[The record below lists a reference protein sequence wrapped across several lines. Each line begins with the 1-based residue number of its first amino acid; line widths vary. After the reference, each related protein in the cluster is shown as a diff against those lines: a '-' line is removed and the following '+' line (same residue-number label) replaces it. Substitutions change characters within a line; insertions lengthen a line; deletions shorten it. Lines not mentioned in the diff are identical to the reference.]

1 MIGLLNKIE
10 VENHKNKINTMS
22 QYTTRIVEVR
32 VSTSNGTSY
41 KYENLVKRYKDT
53 AKEGDYFVLY
63 ENYKPQTV
71 KYVNGEF
78 VRTNEK
84 IPTVWKLVKF
94 YSNYDVK
101 NEIILDSNGEHPI
114 FMPDGILNEEK
125 VSSSVEWCNNGGYI
139 RDNYISTNG
148 CERQSFT
155 GRGIPSDISEEAAKL
170 MAPENDELFGCD
182 CKHSRTWVTLSEW
195 EELYNKKFE
204 EFKRKISELYSIK
217 NANSI
222 NKKLNIVLNK
232 LGVETEESKNEC
244 YDEDETEQEEY
255 VWDELY
261 GELIGISDEISRN
274 AALAEQFLDGSYVD
288 YDNVRI
294 LYYIS

>member
-1 MIGLLNKIE
+1 
-10 VENHKNKINTMS
+10 MS
-22 QYTTRIVEVR
+22 QYTTRILEVR
-32 VSTSNGTSY
+32 VSTSKGTSY
-41 KYENLVKRYKDT
+41 KYENLVERYKDI

-63 ENYKPQTV
+63 ENFKPQTI

-84 IPTVWKLVKF
+84 IPKVWKLVKF

-101 NEIILDSNGEHPI
+101 NRIVSDSDGEHPI
-114 FMPDGILNEEK
+114 FVSDGILNGEK

-148 CERQSFT
+148 WESQSFT

-170 MAPENDELFGCD
+170 MAPEKDELFGCD
-182 CKHSRTWVTLSEW
+182 YKHSRTWVTLSEW

-204 EFKRKISELYSIK
+204 EFKRKISELYSSK
-217 NANSI
+217 NADSI
-222 NKKLNIVLNK
+222 NKKLNIVLNR
-232 LGVETEESKNEC
+232 LGVETEESKNEY
-244 YDEDETEQEEY
+244 YDEGEQEEY
-255 VWDELY
+255 IW
-261 GELIGISDEISRN
+261 GELFEELRAIDDEISRN
-274 AALAEQFLDGSYVD
+274 VALAEQFLDGVYVD
-288 YDNVRI
+288 YDDVRI

>member
-1 MIGLLNKIE
+1 
-10 VENHKNKINTMS
+10 MS
-22 QYTTRIVEVR
+22 QYTTRILEVR
-32 VSTSNGTSY
+32 VSTSKGTSY
-41 KYENLVKRYKDT
+41 KYENLVERYKDT

-63 ENYKPQTV
+63 ENFKPQTI

-84 IPTVWKLVKF
+84 IPKVWKLVKF

-101 NEIILDSNGEHPI
+101 NRIISDSDGEHPI
-114 FMPDGILNEEK
+114 FASDGVVNGEK

-148 CERQSFT
+148 WESQSFT

-170 MAPENDELFGCD
+170 MAPEKDELFGCD
-182 CKHSRTWVTLSEW
+182 YKHSRTWVTLSEW

-204 EFKRKISELYSIK
+204 EFKRKISELYSSK
-217 NANSI
+217 NADSI
-222 NKKLNIVLNK
+222 NKKLNIVLNR
-232 LGVETEESKNEC
+232 LGVETKEFNNEYC
-244 YDEDETEQEEY
+244 DEAEQKEY
-255 VWDELY
+255 IW
-261 GELIGISDEISRN
+261 GELFEELRTIGDEISRN
-274 AALAEQFLDGSYVD
+274 VALAEQFLDGVYVD
-288 YDNVRI
+288 YDDVRI

>member
-1 MIGLLNKIE
+1 
-10 VENHKNKINTMS
+10 MS
-22 QYTTRIVEVR
+22 QYTTRILEVR
-32 VSTSNGTSY
+32 VSTSKGTSY
-41 KYENLVKRYKDT
+41 KYENLVERYKDI

-63 ENYKPQTV
+63 ENFKPQTI
-71 KYVNGEF
+71 KYVNGKF

-84 IPTVWKLVKF
+84 IPKVWKLVKF

-101 NEIILDSNGEHPI
+101 NIIVSDSDGEHPT
-114 FMPDGILNEEK
+114 FVSDGIVNGEK

-148 CERQSFT
+148 WESQSFT

-170 MAPENDELFGCD
+170 MAPEKDDLFGCD

-204 EFKRKISELYSIK
+204 EFRRKISELYSSK
-217 NANSI
+217 NADSI
-222 NKKLNIVLNK
+222 NKKLNIVLNR
-232 LGVETEESKNEC
+232 LGVETKEFNNEY
-244 YDEDETEQEEY
+244 YDEGEQEEY
-255 VWDELY
+255 IW
-261 GELIGISDEISRN
+261 GELFEELRTIGDEISRN
-274 AALAEQFLDGSYVD
+274 VALAEQFLDGVYVD
-288 YDNVRI
+288 YDDVRI

>member
-1 MIGLLNKIE
+1 
-10 VENHKNKINTMS
+10 MS
-22 QYTTRIVEVR
+22 QYTTRILEVR
-32 VSTSNGTSY
+32 VSTSKGTSY
-41 KYENLVKRYKDT
+41 KYENLVERYKDI

-63 ENYKPQTV
+63 ENFKPQTI

-84 IPTVWKLVKF
+84 IPKVWKLVKF

-101 NEIILDSNGEHPI
+101 NIIVSDSDGEHPT
-114 FMPDGILNEEK
+114 FVSDGIVNGEK

-148 CERQSFT
+148 WESQSFT

-170 MAPENDELFGCD
+170 MAPEKDDLFGCD

-204 EFKRKISELYSIK
+204 EFRRKISELYSSK
-217 NANSI
+217 NADSI
-222 NKKLNIVLNK
+222 NKKLNIVLNR
-232 LGVETEESKNEC
+232 LGVETKEFDNE
-244 YDEDETEQEEY
+244 YYNEGEQEEY
-255 VWDELY
+255 IW
-261 GELIGISDEISRN
+261 GELFEELRNIGDEISRN
-274 AALAEQFLDGSYVD
+274 VALAEQFLDGVYAD
-288 YDNVRI
+288 YDDVRI

>member
-1 MIGLLNKIE
+1 
-10 VENHKNKINTMS
+10 MS
-22 QYTTRIVEVR
+22 QYTTRILEVR
-32 VSTSNGTSY
+32 VSTSKGTSY
-41 KYENLVKRYKDT
+41 KYENLVERYKDI

-63 ENYKPQTV
+63 ENFKPQTI

-84 IPTVWKLVKF
+84 IPKVWKLVKF

-101 NEIILDSNGEHPI
+101 NIIVSDSDGEHPT
-114 FMPDGILNEEK
+114 FASDGIVNGEK

-148 CERQSFT
+148 WESQSFT

-170 MAPENDELFGCD
+170 MAPEKDDLFGCD

-204 EFKRKISELYSIK
+204 EFRRKISELYSSK
-217 NANSI
+217 NADSI
-222 NKKLNIVLNK
+222 NKKLNIVLNR
-232 LGVETEESKNEC
+232 LGVETKEFNNEY
-244 YDEDETEQEEY
+244 YDEGEQEEY
-255 VWDELY
+255 IWSELFE
-261 GELIGISDEISRN
+261 ELRTIGDEISRN
-274 AALAEQFLDGSYVD
+274 VALAEQFLDGVYVD
-288 YDNVRI
+288 YDDVRI

>member
-1 MIGLLNKIE
+1 
-10 VENHKNKINTMS
+10 MS
-22 QYTTRIVEVR
+22 QYTTRILEVR
-32 VSTSNGTSY
+32 VSTSKGTSY
-41 KYENLVKRYKDT
+41 KYENLVERYKDI

-63 ENYKPQTV
+63 ENFKPQTI

-84 IPTVWKLVKF
+84 IPKVWKLVKF

-101 NEIILDSNGEHPI
+101 NIIVSDSDGEHPT
-114 FMPDGILNEEK
+114 FASDGIVNGEK
-125 VSSSVEWCNNGGYI
+125 VSSSVEWSNNGGYI

-148 CERQSFT
+148 WESQSFT

-170 MAPENDELFGCD
+170 MAPEKDDLFGCD

-204 EFKRKISELYSIK
+204 EFRRKISELYSSK
-217 NANSI
+217 NADSI
-222 NKKLNIVLNK
+222 NKKLNIVLNR
-232 LGVETEESKNEC
+232 LGVETKEFNNE
-244 YDEDETEQEEY
+244 YYNEGEQEEY
-255 VWDELY
+255 IW
-261 GELIGISDEISRN
+261 GELFEELRTIGDEISRN
-274 AALAEQFLDGSYVD
+274 VALAEQFLDGVYVD
-288 YDNVRI
+288 YDDVRI

>member
-1 MIGLLNKIE
+1 
-10 VENHKNKINTMS
+10 MS
-22 QYTTRIVEVR
+22 QYTTRILEVR
-32 VSTSNGTSY
+32 VSTSKGTSY
-41 KYENLVKRYKDT
+41 KYENLVERYKDI

-63 ENYKPQTV
+63 ENFKPQTI

-84 IPTVWKLVKF
+84 IPKVWKLVKF

-101 NEIILDSNGEHPI
+101 NIIVSDLDGEHPT
-114 FMPDGILNEEK
+114 FASDGIVNGEK

-148 CERQSFT
+148 WESQSFT

-170 MAPENDELFGCD
+170 MAPEKDDLFGCD

-204 EFKRKISELYSIK
+204 EFRRKISELYSSK
-217 NANSI
+217 NADSI
-222 NKKLNIVLNK
+222 NKKLNIVLNR
-232 LGVETEESKNEC
+232 LGVETKESNNEY
-244 YDEDETEQEEY
+244 YDEGEQEEY
-255 VWDELY
+255 IW
-261 GELIGISDEISRN
+261 GELFEELRTIGDEISRN
-274 AALAEQFLDGSYVD
+274 VALAEQFLDGVYVD
-288 YDNVRI
+288 YDDVRI

>member
-1 MIGLLNKIE
+1 
-10 VENHKNKINTMS
+10 MS
-22 QYTTRIVEVR
+22 QYTTRILEVR
-32 VSTSNGTSY
+32 VSTSKGTSY
-41 KYENLVKRYKDT
+41 KYENLVERYKDI

-63 ENYKPQTV
+63 ENFKPQTI

-84 IPTVWKLVKF
+84 IPKVWKLVKF

-101 NEIILDSNGEHPI
+101 NRIVSDSDGEHPI
-114 FMPDGILNEEK
+114 FASDGIVNGEK

-148 CERQSFT
+148 WESQSFT

-170 MAPENDELFGCD
+170 MAPEKDDLFGCD
-182 CKHSRTWVTLSEW
+182 YKHSRTWVTLSEW

-204 EFKRKISELYSIK
+204 EFRRKISELYSSK
-217 NANSI
+217 NADSI
-222 NKKLNIVLNK
+222 NKKLNIVLNR
-232 LGVETEESKNEC
+232 LGVETKEFNNEY
-244 YDEDETEQEEY
+244 YDEGEQEEY
-255 VWDELY
+255 VW
-261 GELIGISDEISRN
+261 GELFEELRTIGDEISRN
-274 AALAEQFLDGSYVD
+274 VALAEQFLDGVYVD
-288 YDNVRI
+288 YDDVRI

>member
-1 MIGLLNKIE
+1 
-10 VENHKNKINTMS
+10 MS
-22 QYTTRIVEVR
+22 QYTTRILEVR
-32 VSTSNGTSY
+32 VSTSKGTSY
-41 KYENLVKRYKDT
+41 KYENLVERYKDI

-63 ENYKPQTV
+63 ENFKPQTI

-84 IPTVWKLVKF
+84 IPKVWKLVKF

-101 NEIILDSNGEHPI
+101 NRIVSDSDGEHPI
-114 FMPDGILNEEK
+114 FVSDGIVNGEK
-125 VSSSVEWCNNGGYI
+125 VSSSVEWYNNGGYI

-148 CERQSFT
+148 WESQSFT

-170 MAPENDELFGCD
+170 MAPEKDDLFDYD

-204 EFKRKISELYSIK
+204 EFKRKISELYSSK
-217 NANSI
+217 NADSI
-222 NKKLNIVLNK
+222 NKKLNIVLNR
-232 LGVETEESKNEC
+232 LGVETEESKNEY
-244 YDEDETEQEEY
+244 YDEGEQEEY
-255 VWDELY
+255 IWEELFE
-261 GELIGISDEISRN
+261 ELRAIDDEISRN
-274 AALAEQFLDGSYVD
+274 VALAEQFLDGVYVD
-288 YDNVRI
+288 YDDVRI

>member
-1 MIGLLNKIE
+1 
-10 VENHKNKINTMS
+10 MS
-22 QYTTRIVEVR
+22 QYTTRILEVR
-32 VSTSNGTSY
+32 VSTSKGTSY
-41 KYENLVKRYKDT
+41 KYENLVERYKDI

-63 ENYKPQTV
+63 ENFKPQTI

-84 IPTVWKLVKF
+84 IPKVWKLVKF

-101 NEIILDSNGEHPI
+101 NIIVSDSDGEHPT
-114 FMPDGILNEEK
+114 FVSDGIVNGEK

-148 CERQSFT
+148 WESQSFT

-170 MAPENDELFGCD
+170 MAPEKDDLFGCD

-204 EFKRKISELYSIK
+204 EFKRKISELYSSK
-217 NANSI
+217 NADSI
-222 NKKLNIVLNK
+222 NKKLNIVLNR
-232 LGVETEESKNEC
+232 LGVETEEFKTEH
-244 YDEDETEQEEY
+244 YDEGEQEEY
-255 VWDELY
+255 IWEELFE
-261 GELIGISDEISRN
+261 ELRAIDDEISRN
-274 AALAEQFLDGSYVD
+274 VALAEQFLDGVYVD
-288 YDNVRI
+288 YDDVRI

>member
-1 MIGLLNKIE
+1 
-10 VENHKNKINTMS
+10 MS
-22 QYTTRIVEVR
+22 QYTTRILEVR
-32 VSTSNGTSY
+32 VSTSKGTSY
-41 KYENLVKRYKDT
+41 KYENLVERYKDI

-63 ENYKPQTV
+63 ENFKPQTI

-84 IPTVWKLVKF
+84 IPKVWKLVKF

-101 NEIILDSNGEHPI
+101 NIIVSDSDGEHPT
-114 FMPDGILNEEK
+114 FVSDGIVNGEK

-148 CERQSFT
+148 WESQSFT

-170 MAPENDELFGCD
+170 MAPEKDDLFGCD

-204 EFKRKISELYSIK
+204 EFKRKISELYSSK
-217 NANSI
+217 NADSI
-222 NKKLNIVLNK
+222 NKKLNIVLNR
-232 LGVETEESKNEC
+232 LGVETKEFNNEY
-244 YDEDETEQEEY
+244 YDEGEQEEY
-255 VWDELY
+255 IW
-261 GELIGISDEISRN
+261 GELFEELRTIGDEISRN
-274 AALAEQFLDGSYVD
+274 VALAEQFLDGVYVD
-288 YDNVRI
+288 YDDVRI

>member
-1 MIGLLNKIE
+1 
-10 VENHKNKINTMS
+10 MS
-22 QYTTRIVEVR
+22 QYTTRILEVR
-32 VSTSNGTSY
+32 VSTSKGTSY
-41 KYENLVKRYKDT
+41 KYENLVERYKDI

-63 ENYKPQTV
+63 ENFKPQTI

-84 IPTVWKLVKF
+84 IPKVWKLVKF

-101 NEIILDSNGEHPI
+101 NRIVSDSDGEHPI
-114 FMPDGILNEEK
+114 FVSDGIVNGEK

-148 CERQSFT
+148 WESQSFT

-170 MAPENDELFGCD
+170 MAPEKDELFGCD
-182 CKHSRTWVTLSEW
+182 YKHSRTWVTLSEW

-204 EFKRKISELYSIK
+204 EFKRKISELYSSK
-217 NANSI
+217 NADSI
-222 NKKLNIVLNK
+222 NKKLNIVLNR
-232 LGVETEESKNEC
+232 LGVETEEFKNEY
-244 YDEDETEQEEY
+244 YDEAEQEEY
-255 VWDELY
+255 IWEELFE
-261 GELIGISDEISRN
+261 ELRAIDDEISRN
-274 AALAEQFLDGSYVD
+274 MALAEQFLDGVYVD
-288 YDNVRI
+288 YDDVRI

>member
-1 MIGLLNKIE
+1 
-10 VENHKNKINTMS
+10 MS
-22 QYTTRIVEVR
+22 QYTTRILEVR
-32 VSTSNGTSY
+32 VSTSKGMSY
-41 KYENLVKRYKDT
+41 KYENLVERYKDI

-63 ENYKPQTV
+63 ENFKPQTI

-78 VRTNEK
+78 IRTNEK
-84 IPTVWKLVKF
+84 IPKVWKLVKF

-101 NEIILDSNGEHPI
+101 NRIISDLDGEHPM
-114 FMPDGILNEEK
+114 FASDGIVNGEK

-148 CERQSFT
+148 WESQSFT
-155 GRGIPSDISEEAAKL
+155 GRGVPSDISEEAAKL
-170 MAPENDELFGCD
+170 MAPEKDDLFGCD

-204 EFKRKISELYSIK
+204 EFKCKISELYSSK
-217 NANSI
+217 NADSI

-232 LGVETEESKNEC
+232 LGVEIEEFKNE
-244 YDEDETEQEEY
+244 YYNEGEQEEY
-255 VWDELY
+255 IWEELFE
-261 GELIGISDEISRN
+261 ELRAINDEISRN
-274 AALAEQFLDGSYVD
+274 VALAEQFLDGVYVD
-288 YDNVRI
+288 YDDVRI

>member
-1 MIGLLNKIE
+1 
-10 VENHKNKINTMS
+10 MS
-22 QYTTRIVEVR
+22 QYTTRILEVR
-32 VSTSNGTSY
+32 VSTSKGTSY
-41 KYENLVKRYKDT
+41 KYENLVERYKDT

-63 ENYKPQTV
+63 ENFKPQTI

-84 IPTVWKLVKF
+84 IPKVWKLVKF

-101 NEIILDSNGEHPI
+101 NRIVSDSDGEHPI
-114 FMPDGILNEEK
+114 FVSDGIVNGEK

-148 CERQSFT
+148 WESQSFT
-155 GRGIPSDISEEAAKL
+155 GRGVPSDISEEAAKL
-170 MAPENDELFGCD
+170 MAPEKDDLFGCD

-204 EFKRKISELYSIK
+204 EFKRKISELYSSK
-217 NANSI
+217 NADSI
-222 NKKLNIVLNK
+222 NKKLNIVLNR
-232 LGVETEESKNEC
+232 LGVETEEFKNEY
-244 YDEDETEQEEY
+244 YDEGEQEEY
-255 VWDELY
+255 IWEELF
-261 GELIGISDEISRN
+261 EDLRAIDNEISRN
-274 AALAEQFLDGSYVD
+274 IALAEQFLDGVYVD
-288 YDNVRI
+288 YDDVRI

>member
-1 MIGLLNKIE
+1 
-10 VENHKNKINTMS
+10 MS
-22 QYTTRIVEVR
+22 QYTTRILEVR
-32 VSTSNGTSY
+32 VSTSKGTSY
-41 KYENLVKRYKDT
+41 KYENLVERYKDI

-63 ENYKPQTV
+63 ENFKPQTI

-84 IPTVWKLVKF
+84 IPKVWKLVKF

-101 NEIILDSNGEHPI
+101 NRIVSDSDGEHPI
-114 FMPDGILNEEK
+114 FVSDGIVNGEK

-148 CERQSFT
+148 WESQSFT

-170 MAPENDELFGCD
+170 MAPEKDELFGCD
-182 CKHSRTWVTLSEW
+182 YKHSRTWVTLSEW

-204 EFKRKISELYSIK
+204 EFKRKISELYSSK
-217 NANSI
+217 NADSI
-222 NKKLNIVLNK
+222 NKKLNIVLNR
-232 LGVETEESKNEC
+232 LGVETEEFKNEY
-244 YDEDETEQEEY
+244 YDEGEQEEY
-255 VWDELY
+255 IWEELFE
-261 GELIGISDEISRN
+261 ELRAIDDEISRN
-274 AALAEQFLDGSYVD
+274 VALAEQFLDGVYVD
-288 YDNVRI
+288 YDDVRI

>member
-1 MIGLLNKIE
+1 
-10 VENHKNKINTMS
+10 MS
-22 QYTTRIVEVR
+22 QYTTRILEVR
-32 VSTSNGTSY
+32 VSTSKGTSY
-41 KYENLVKRYKDT
+41 KYENLVERYKDI

-63 ENYKPQTV
+63 ENFKPQTI

-84 IPTVWKLVKF
+84 IPKVWKLVKF

-101 NEIILDSNGEHPI
+101 NIIVSDSDGEHPT
-114 FMPDGILNEEK
+114 FASDGIVNGEK

-148 CERQSFT
+148 WESQSFT
-155 GRGIPSDISEEAAKL
+155 GRGVPSDISEEAAKL
-170 MAPENDELFGCD
+170 MAPEKDDLFGCD

-204 EFKRKISELYSIK
+204 EFRRKISELYSSK
-217 NANSI
+217 NTDSI
-222 NKKLNIVLNK
+222 NKKLNIVLNR
-232 LGVETEESKNEC
+232 LGVETKEFNNEY
-244 YDEDETEQEEY
+244 YDEGEQKEY
-255 VWDELY
+255 IW
-261 GELIGISDEISRN
+261 GELFEELRTIGDEISRN
-274 AALAEQFLDGSYVD
+274 VALAEQFLDGVYVD
-288 YDNVRI
+288 YDDVRI

>member
-1 MIGLLNKIE
+1 
-10 VENHKNKINTMS
+10 MS
-22 QYTTRIVEVR
+22 QYTTRILEVR
-32 VSTSNGTSY
+32 VSTSKGTSY
-41 KYENLVKRYKDT
+41 KYENLVKRYKDI

-63 ENYKPQTV
+63 ENFKPQTI

-84 IPTVWKLVKF
+84 IHKVWKLVKF

-101 NEIILDSNGEHPI
+101 NRIVSDSDGEHPI
-114 FMPDGILNEEK
+114 FVSDGIVNGEK

-148 CERQSFT
+148 WESQSFT

-170 MAPENDELFGCD
+170 MAPEKDELFGCD
-182 CKHSRTWVTLSEW
+182 YKHSRTWVTLSEW

-204 EFKRKISELYSIK
+204 EFKRKISELYSSK
-217 NANSI
+217 NADSI
-222 NKKLNIVLNK
+222 NKKLNIVLNR
-232 LGVETEESKNEC
+232 LGVETEEFKNEY
-244 YDEDETEQEEY
+244 YDEGEQEEY
-255 VWDELY
+255 IWEELFE
-261 GELIGISDEISRN
+261 ELRAIDDEISRN
-274 AALAEQFLDGSYVD
+274 VALAEQFLDGVYVD
-288 YDNVRI
+288 YDDVRI